1 MGEFYKNLRILSQ
14 ELYRKSSNTS
24 YAPVIPNMTRE
35 NSISM
40 LGIES
45 SVRIRDKLSRASS
58 LRNLG
63 DGHMQGGAQRHPS
76 STPVNIDTTS
86 PRDGIP
92 LLLNRSSS
100 SRNILD
106 STTHSLNT
114 KFSTSAVSEDKDQQM
129 SERILTYVKE
139 SGLPKEFFDRYSRN
153 IMTQHDDSTKDTP
166 LSNLESKGTG
176 NL

>member
-24 YAPVIPNMTRE
+24 YAPVFPNMTRE
-35 NSISM
+35 NSISV

-45 SVRIRDKLSRASS
+45 SVKIRDKLSRASS
-58 LRNLG
+58 SRNQG
-63 DGHMQGGAQRHPS
+63 EGHMEGSAQRQPS
-76 STPVNIDTTS
+76 STSVNIDTTS
-86 PRDGIP
+86 PGNGIP
-92 LLLNRSSS
+92 HLLNRSSS

-106 STTHSLNT
+106 STIHSLNT
-114 KFSTSAVSEDKDQQM
+114 KFSTSPVSEDKDQQM

-139 SGLPKEFFDRYSRN
+139 SGLPKEFFERYSRN
-153 IMTQHDDSTKDTP
+153 MTQQDDSTKDTP
-166 LSNLESKGTG
+166 SSNLESKGTG